1 MQQGI
6 KVRLAETTINAMELT
21 VVCEEFESEHVR
33 IGEGDP
39 LTISLIESVLFM
51 FSSKLSLAPII
62 TESGIVVASKAA
74 EIL

>member
-1 MQQGI
+1 M
-6 KVRLAETTINAMELT
+6 
-21 VVCEEFESEHVR
+21 VCEEFESEHVR